1 LHIEPATVIASREVA
16 RQSRA
21 VHNALWIATATASP
35 RNDELKREIMKLG
48 RLNHIGVAT
57 PSIADSIAFYRDVM
71 GATKIHAPFDLEEQ
85 GVKVCFVDTPGAD
98 GAMNGTQIELIEPL
112 GENST
117 LAGFIAK
124 RRARNSRRSASASS
138 APRASAR
145 TAPLSFSSIPRTWAA
160 CLPRSWKRRRTAPTG
175 RISSRHP
182 GAGRGPD
189 SATAGLGP
197 GLRRDDE
204 REKKTMSY
212 ETIRVDREGPLLT
225 ITLNRPERLN
235 AMPPAMADELGQA
248 FYDLGDAR
256 AVLITGEGKGF
267 CSGADLSARG
277 SGSALGG
284 KGGSH
289 EALINH
295 YNPAVSQLIR
305 AQVPVICA
313 VNGPAAGVGCSL
325 ALAADFTIAAKS
337 AYFLQAFV
345 NIGLVPDG
353 GSTWLLARAIGR
365 ARATRMMMLGE
376 KISGTQAEEWGLIYK
391 CVDDA
396 DLITEARALA
406 EKLANGPTVAYA
418 TMKRNIATA
427 LDQNLQMVLLA
438 EAEGQRIAGATKD
451 AMEGGMAF
459 LQKRKAEF
467 KGE

>member
-1 LHIEPATVIASREVA
+1 
-16 RQSRA
+16 
-21 VHNALWIATATASP
+21 
-35 RNDELKREIMKLG
+35 
-48 RLNHIGVAT
+48 
-57 PSIADSIAFYRDVM
+57 
-71 GATKIHAPFDLEEQ
+71 
-85 GVKVCFVDTPGAD
+85 
-98 GAMNGTQIELIEPL
+98 
-112 GENST
+112 
-117 LAGFIAK
+117 
-124 RRARNSRRSASASS
+124 
-138 APRASAR
+138 
-145 TAPLSFSSIPRTWAA
+145 
-160 CLPRSWKRRRTAPTG
+160 
-175 RISSRHP
+175 
-182 GAGRGPD
+182 
-189 SATAGLGP
+189 
-197 GLRRDDE
+197 
-204 REKKTMSY
+204 MSY
-212 ETIRVDREGPLLT
+212 ETIRVDRDGPLLT

-235 AMPPAMADELGQA
+235 AMPPQMADELGQA

-277 SGSALGG
+277 EGSALGS

-289 EALINH
+289 QALSHH
-295 YNPAVSQLIR
+295 YNPAISQLIR
-305 AQVPVICA
+305 AEVPVICA

-376 KISGTQAEEWGLIYK
+376 KISGEQAEAWGLIYK
-391 CVDDA
+391 CVEDA
-396 DLITEARALA
+396 DLMTEARALA
-406 EKLANGPTVAYA
+406 ERLANGPTIAYA

-438 EAEGQRIAGATKD
+438 EAEGQRVAGATAD

-467 KGE
+467 KGH